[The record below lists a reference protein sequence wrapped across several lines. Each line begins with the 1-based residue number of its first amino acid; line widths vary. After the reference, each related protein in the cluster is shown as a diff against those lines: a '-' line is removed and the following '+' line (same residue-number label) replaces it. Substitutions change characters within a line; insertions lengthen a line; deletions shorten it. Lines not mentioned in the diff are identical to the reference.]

1 MKNCA
6 VDHVITLRDN
16 CEIGNF
22 LIERC
27 TSSGLVKTLAEQK
40 KTIVVSPEVF
50 DVLNKILKNDEEN
63 GCGEVQ
69 MLYELFSG
77 ERTSYRLASESTR
90 EIPANIPFVILGT
103 TQLPFAAQVISR
115 LDQGHGLLE
124 RFLFFVPCCL
134 IPSLR

>member
-1 MKNCA
+1 MVIGPPTTGKSQAMKNCA

-40 KTIVVSPEVF
+40 KNIVVSHEVF

-69 MLYELFSG
+69 MPSELF
-77 ERTSYRLASESTR
+77 
-90 EIPANIPFVILGT
+90 
-103 TQLPFAAQVISR
+103 
-115 LDQGHGLLE
+115 
-124 RFLFFVPCCL
+124 
-134 IPSLR
+134 